1 MLSGRRLR
9 GDDGAALVEGA
20 IVIPVLLAITL
31 AVIEFGM
38 LFSSVSTTTSAS
50 RDGARY
56 ATTFYATRADKVAV
70 GNDIRAVVEHDLK
83 ALTNQGQP
91 VRMWIYKANA
101 SGQPTGGLECTADC
115 LRYSWS
121 PTDGEFVYQPGSSS
135 VWTNVDA
142 CFDTATRTIDEI
154 GVMVEVRHDLLT
166 GVVGS
171 GNRVLRERTVLRLE
185 PLPTN
190 QCPG

>member
-1 MLSGRRLR
+1 MR
-9 GDDGAALVEGA
+9 GDEGAALVEGA
-20 IVIPVLLAITL
+20 IVIPVLIAITL

-56 ATTFYATRADKVAV
+56 ATTFYATRADKIAV

-83 ALTNQGQP
+83 ALTNQGRPQQL
-91 VRMWIYKANA
+91 WIYKATP
-101 SGQPTGGLECTADC
+101 SGMPTGGVECTADC
-115 LRYSWS
+115 LRYTWS
-121 PTDGEFVYQPGSSS
+121 EIDGEFVFQPGTSS

-142 CFDTATRTIDEI
+142 CFDSATRTIDEV
-154 GVMVEVRHDLLT
+154 GVMVEVRHNLLT
-166 GVVGS
+166 GVIGS
-171 GNRVLRERTVLRLE
+171 GDRVLRERTVLRLE